1 MTNLLDSIASRPGWK
16 AEPHERTIAF
26 ARGVLLWER
35 VWPALWPATGAL
47 GLYIAAALFG
57 FTGFLAGALRS
68 LVLLVVLFG
77 TGTLLFRAFRHM
89 TMPGWFDAAR
99 RVERDSRLEN
109 RPITERDDQLFAG
122 SGDAMAESLW
132 RAHLMQLLRGMG
144 RLRLAPPSP
153 GLPNKDPYALRYFV
167 LLTLLAGFLFAGGDW
182 QRRLATAFTIEQ
194 GPGAPTASI
203 DAWITPPSY
212 TGWAPLYL
220 RPARTLGAPV
230 SVPANSVLV
239 LRVHGGRNAPHLQL
253 SPHPA
258 AAMADFAG
266 RSGAYGASARIFSDV
281 QARVRADGGM
291 LAQWRIRAIPDQ
303 PPAIAFAAPPT
314 RTERD
319 AIKLSYTAGDDYG
332 VVSARAVIR
341 PLSRKSRAS
350 LAIDLPLPETSAKT
364 VSETLYRDLTAHP
377 FAGLDVAI
385 TLEAKDGAGQI
396 THSKPMQIRLPQLIF
411 TNPLARALVE
421 QRQALAVEGRPA
433 RDRVAKILDA
443 LTIDP
448 AKFYAHQTAIY
459 LGLRTAYWSLAKA
472 RNADELVHVQDLL
485 WQIATALEQGG
496 LLDAAQQL
504 RALQELLSQALA
516 RGAPQ
521 SEIDSLMQRYR
532 QALQRYLHALAQNG
546 GHAKGP
552 LPPNTKVIRPEDLDA
567 MLKAIQ
573 QLAQTGARGKA
584 QELLSMLQNL
594 LENMHVGGKG
604 SGQADKSAG
613 EAMKALGDI
622 IGRQRQLLD
631 KSLREGQGAGDPK
644 DGGGKGLAGQQ
655 GRLRDDLNRVLK
667 GLGGRKLSGSD
678 KFGDAGHEMGNAQ
691 DALGQQSFDRAGASQ
706 KSALQDLE
714 QGAGQLAQ
722 QMMKQNGGTENQE
735 GQDPFGRREGANGRT
750 GGDTRLP
757 SASELARAR
766 QILEE
771 LRRRAAQPGRPR
783 QELDYIDRLLRMF

>member
-1 MTNLLDSIASRPGWK
+1 MTNLSDSTASRPGWK
-16 AEPHERTIAF
+16 TEPHKRHVTL

-35 VWPALWPATGAL
+35 AWPALWPATGVL

-57 FTGFLAGALRS
+57 IIGFLPGALRS
-68 LVLLVVLFG
+68 LLPLVVLFG
-77 TGTLLFRAFRHM
+77 TGYLLFRTFRGM
-89 TMPGWFDAAR
+89 TVPAWFEGAR
-99 RVERDSRLEN
+99 RVEMDSRLRN
-109 RPITERDDQLFAG
+109 RPITERDDRLLAG
-122 SGDAMAESLW
+122 SGDPTAESLW
-132 RAHLMQLLRGMG
+132 HAHFIQLLRGAD

-153 GLPNKDPYALRYFV
+153 GLAKKDPYAIRYFV
-167 LLTLLAGFLFAGGDW
+167 LLTLVIALLFAGGDW
-182 QRRLATAFTIEQ
+182 QRRLASAFTIEE
-194 GPGAPTASI
+194 GTGAPITSI

-220 RPARTLGAPV
+220 RSTRMPGPPIA
-230 SVPANSVLV
+230 VPANSLLV
-239 LRVHGGRNAPHLQL
+239 LRAHGGRTAPHLQL
-253 SPHPA
+253 HPA
-258 AAMADFAG
+258 TARADF
-266 RSGAYGASARIFSDV
+266 SGQSGSYGASARISADA
-281 QARVRADGGM
+281 QARVRADGGV

-303 PPAIAFAAPPT
+303 PPVIAFAARPM

-319 AIKLSYTAGDDYG
+319 AVKLSYTAGDDYG
-332 VVSARAVIR
+332 VTGARAVIR
-341 PLSRKSRAS
+341 PLARGSHAS
-350 LAIDLPLPETSAKT
+350 LAIDLPLPEASAKT

-396 THSKPMQIRLPQLIF
+396 ARSKPMQMRLPQRIF

-443 LTIDP
+443 LTIAP
-448 AKFYAHQTAIY
+448 AKFYARQTGIY
-459 LGLRTAYWSLAKA
+459 LALRTAYWSLAKA
-472 RNADELVHVQDLL
+472 RNAEEITHVQDLL
-485 WQIATALEQGG
+485 WQIATGIEQGG

-521 SEIDSLMQRYR
+521 SEIESLMQRYR
-532 QALQRYLHALAQNG
+532 QALQRYLQALAQSG
-546 GHAKGP
+546 GRAKGP
-552 LPPNTKVIRPEDLDA
+552 LPPNAKVIRSEDLEA

-594 LENMHVGGKG
+594 LENMHTSGKG
-604 SGQADKSAG
+604 GAQGDKSAE

-655 GRLRDDLNRVLK
+655 GQLRQDLNRVLK
-667 GLGGRKLSGSD
+667 GLGSRKLSGGD
-678 KFGDAGHEMGNAQ
+678 KLGDAGREMGSAQ
-691 DALGQQSFDRAGASQ
+691 DALGQQSFDNAGASQ
-706 KSALQDLE
+706 KNALQDLE

-722 QMMKQNGGTENQE
+722 QMMKQSGDSANQE
-735 GQDPFGRREGANGRT
+735 GQDPFGRQEGANGRT

-771 LRRRAAQPGRPR
+771 LRRRAAQPGRPKE
-783 QELDYIDRLLRMF
+783 ELDYIDRLLRMF

>member
-1 MTNLLDSIASRPGWK
+1 MTNLPDLIASRPGWK
-16 AEPHERTIAF
+16 AEPHERYITI

-35 VWPALWPATGAL
+35 VWLALWPATGVI

-57 FTGFLAGALRS
+57 LTGFFPGVLRS
-68 LVLLVVLFG
+68 LILLVVSFG
-77 TGTLLFRAFRHM
+77 TGYLVFREFERVAV
-89 TMPGWFDAAR
+89 PGWFDAAR
-99 RVERDSRLEN
+99 RVERDSRLAN
-109 RPITERDDQLFAG
+109 RPITERNDRLLAG
-122 SGDAMAESLW
+122 HGDAMAEFLW
-132 RAHLMQLLRGMG
+132 RAHIMRLLRGMG
-144 RLRLAPPSP
+144 RLRLALPSP
-153 GLPNKDPYALRYFV
+153 GLARKDPYALRWFV
-167 LLTLLAGFLFAGGDW
+167 LLTLLAALVFAGTDW
-182 QRRLATAFTIEQ
+182 QRRLAGAFTIEE
-194 GPGAPTASI
+194 GTGAPAASI

-220 RPARTLGAPV
+220 RPTRTLGAPIA
-230 SVPANSVLV
+230 VPANSLLV
-239 LRVHGGRNAPHLQL
+239 LRAHGGRSAPHLQL

-258 AAMADFAG
+258 TAISDFAG
-266 RSGAYGASARIFSDV
+266 QAGAYGASAKISASA

-291 LAQWRIRAIPDQ
+291 LARWRIRAIPDQ
-303 PPAIAFAAPPT
+303 VPVIAFAALPT

-319 AIKLSYTAGDDYG
+319 AVKLSYTAGDDYG
-332 VVSARAVIR
+332 VTSARAVIR
-341 PLSRKSRAS
+341 PSAQKSRAR
-350 LAIDLPLPETSAKT
+350 LAIDLPLPEASAKT

-396 THSKPMQIRLPQLIF
+396 ARSKPMQMRLPQRIF

-433 RDRVAKILDA
+433 RDRVARILDA

-448 AKFYAHQTAIY
+448 ERFYAHQASVY
-459 LGLRTAYWSLAKA
+459 LALRTAYWSLAKA
-472 RNADELVHVQDLL
+472 RSADEFVHVQDLL
-485 WQIATALEQGG
+485 WQIATALEHGG

-504 RALQELLSQALA
+504 RSLQEQLSQALA

-521 SEIDSLMQRYR
+521 SEIESLMQRYR
-532 QALQRYLHALAQNG
+532 QALQRYLQALAQNG
-546 GHAKGP
+546 GRAKGP
-552 LPPNTKVIRPEDLDA
+552 LPPNAKVIRPEDLEA

-573 QLAQTGARGKA
+573 QLAQTGARAKA

-594 LENMHVGGKG
+594 LENMHTGGKD

-655 GRLRDDLNRVLK
+655 GRLREDLDRVLK
-667 GLGGRKLSGSD
+667 GFGGRKHSGGD
-678 KFGDAGHEMGNAQ
+678 KLGDAAREMGSAQ

-706 KSALQDLE
+706 KNALQDLE
-714 QGAGQLAQ
+714 QGASQLAQ
-722 QMMKQNGGTENQE
+722 QMMKKNGDSANQE
-735 GQDPFGRREGANGRT
+735 GQDPFGRQEGANGRT

-757 SASELARAR
+757 NASELARAR